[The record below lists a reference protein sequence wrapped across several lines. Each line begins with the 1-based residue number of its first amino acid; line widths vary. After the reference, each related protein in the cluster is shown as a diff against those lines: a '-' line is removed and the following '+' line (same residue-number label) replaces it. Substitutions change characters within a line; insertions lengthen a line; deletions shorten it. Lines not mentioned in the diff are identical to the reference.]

1 MTTERTYTTVIDE
14 VLKIEQERLDRVNRE
29 IDTIKEA
36 KQPNVNIGRLQDLFN
51 QRVFLSQ
58 RIADWNSIK

>member
-14 VLKIEQERLDRVNRE
+14 AIRIEQERLDRVNRE

-51 QRVFLSQ
+51 QRVFLTQ
-58 RIADWNSIK
+58 RIADWNSVK

>member
-14 VLKIEQERLDRVNRE
+14 ALRIEQERLDRVNRE

>member
-14 VLKIEQERLDRVNRE
+14 ALRIEQERLDRVNRE

-51 QRVFLSQ
+51 QRVFLTQ